1 MDTCP
6 RKKKYAVTLFQQ
18 NNHFIASFPQTVL
31 IFNNETQCI
40 AYSKDFIVT
49 IVHATRTGTQLA
61 LSVYSRTYTYF
72 LMLIL

>member
-6 RKKKYAVTLFQQ
+6 SKKKYAVTLFQQ

-31 IFNNETQCI
+31 IFNNEAQCI

-49 IVHATRTGTQLA
+49 IVHATRTNTQLE
-61 LSVYSRTYTYF
+61 LSVFTYRTYF